1 MVMLDDYRKG
11 WALRYVREARDELRT
26 SQRAS
31 QSLSLIVDAAR
42 KAQAAMYFSLGD
54 PSSIENVVN
63 EVSDGAGMVK
73 SPVLRCLVEI
83 ERALQRMERLPVSA
97 SEEALEEADEIISI
111 ASGIVDLVTSED

>member
-11 WALRYVREARDELRT
+11 WALRYVREAKDELKTCR
-26 SQRAS
+26 RAS
-31 QSLSLIVDAAR
+31 RSLSLIVDAAR
-42 KAQAAMYFSLGD
+42 KAQAAIYFSLGD

-63 EVSDGAGMVK
+63 EVSDGARTVE

-83 ERALQRMERLPVSA
+83 ERAVQRMESLPVSA
-97 SEEALEEADEIISI
+97 SEEALKEADEIVSI

>member
-1 MVMLDDYRKG
+1 MVMLDDYRRG
-11 WALRYVREARDELRT
+11 WALRYIREARDELKT
-26 SQRAS
+26 SRKAS
-31 QSLSLIVDAAR
+31 HSLNLIVDAAR

-63 EVSDGAGMVK
+63 EVSDRGRTVE

-83 ERALQRMERLPVSA
+83 ERLLQKMESLPVSA
-97 SEEALEEADEIISI
+97 SEQALLEADEIIHI

>member
-1 MVMLDDYRKG
+1 MLDDYRKG
-11 WALRYVREARDELRT
+11 WAVRYVREARDELRT
-26 SQRAS
+26 YQRAS

-83 ERALQRMERLPVSA
+83 ERALQRMESLPVSA